1 MLNLKEALS
10 LNLVNI
16 TKAAVRS
23 PMHRAGPVTQCES
36 SHVGTQKTQGA
47 NFELNKALKTLNA
60 IFR

>member
-1 MLNLKEALS
+1 MLNVKEALC

-36 SHVGTQKTQGA
+36 SHVRTQKTQ
-47 NFELNKALKTLNA
+47 ERTLN
-60 IFR
+60 